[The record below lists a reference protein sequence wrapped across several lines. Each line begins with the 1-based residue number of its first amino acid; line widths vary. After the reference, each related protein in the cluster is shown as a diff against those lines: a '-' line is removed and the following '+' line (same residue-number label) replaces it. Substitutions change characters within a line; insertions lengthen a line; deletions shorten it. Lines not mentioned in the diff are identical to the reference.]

1 MNRIDKE
8 VLRSAICSI
17 KKPRTYSGAYD
28 IVFFI
33 FLSRNS
39 NYFIPFIPSGTPL
52 SSKNET
58 GQTMVSI
65 TALTCYELPDSRQI
79 LSILTAQTLYSGIW
93 ATGSSAELVSRLA
106 AASAK

>member
-39 NYFIPFIPSGTPL
+39 NYVIPSIPSGTPL
-52 SSKNET
+52 SSKN
-58 GQTMVSI
+58 
-65 TALTCYELPDSRQI
+65 DSRQI